1 MLDLVTAG
9 DAAGAA
15 AEMESTGLD
24 RGLAEAYG
32 DLVAKPPDL
41 ADAERRLR
49 AAQAALETPATGGD
63 PVQEQA
69 EVKRILSLS
78 RYAGNQPSAW
88 DRFWNWVGNRILEW
102 LSSQNLPAGG
112 LNIPTWIWLA
122 LLVAALAIAA
132 VGVALIAG
140 FSRRS
145 RRRRDAAA
153 SGLEPARMVRERF
166 READRLSAAGD
177 WNGAVRALAE
187 AVATRLS
194 GEPWW
199 ATSPQTLRELF
210 RQAGR
215 LDSLRPLLLAF
226 ETVVYAR
233 RSIDEP
239 AYRAAEGAAAAI
251 RAQRAPE
258 EVAAA

>member
-1 MLDLVTAG
+1 MTA
-9 DAAGAA
+9 
-15 AEMESTGLD
+15 STVAVVGLGKI
-24 RGLAEAYG
+24 GLP
-32 DLVAKPPDL
+32 L
-41 ADAERRLR
+41 
-49 AAQAALETPATGGD
+49 AAQFAAKGMQVIGCDINP
-63 PVQEQA
+63 
-69 EVKRILSLS
+69 EV
-78 RYAGNQPSAW
+78 
-88 DRFWNWVGNRILEW
+88 
-102 LSSQNLPAGG
+102 
-112 LNIPTWIWLA
+112 
-122 LLVAALAIAA
+122 VAAINS
-132 VGVALIAG
+132 G
-140 FSRRS
+140 RS
-145 RRRRDAAA
+145 HIHE
-153 SGLEPARMVRERF
+153 EP
-166 READRLSAAGD
+166 G
-177 WNGAVRALAE
+177 LAE